1 MARVPANPEPVT
13 DINEFSKMHGLTY
26 FLMGLVL
33 ATLGLSLVSHG
44 SPFVPIVAS
53 QTNDKA
59 DRFHDDKRRFPT
71 AEYDEPDLPD
81 PEENLA
87 KREKQKRYNNFKWV
101 SIKPQPWRV
110 ETLVTSDSLFA
121 FPALP
126 VAQSELIFT
135 GIVGS
140 AKAHLSEN
148 KKNVFTEFTV
158 TVEAVHKATNQ
169 QPTESSV
176 LTVDRIG
183 GFVRYPNG
191 QEVLYRFSGAN
202 MPKIGARYLFFINS
216 KNKQDYKILTAY
228 ELIQGKAIPL
238 DVSSQFM
245 SLEGISEVEILQ
257 KLRS

>member
-1 MARVPANPEPVT
+1 
-13 DINEFSKMHGLTY
+13 MHRLTY
-26 FLMGLVL
+26 FLMALVL
-33 ATLGLSLVSHG
+33 ATLGLSLVRHG
-44 SPFVPIVAS
+44 SPFASFFVAS

-59 DRFHDDKRRFPT
+59 DRFQDDKRHFPT
-71 AEYDEPDLPD
+71 AEYDEPDLHD
-81 PEENLA
+81 PEKNLA
-87 KREKQKRYNNFKWV
+87 KREKQKRYNNLKLV
-101 SIKPQPWRV
+101 SLKPQPWIV
-110 ETLVTSDSLFA
+110 ETLITSDSLFA

-140 AKAHLSEN
+140 ANAHLSQN
-148 KKNVFTEFTV
+148 KRNVFTEFTV
-158 TVEAVHKATNQ
+158 TVEDVHKATNQ
-169 QPTESSV
+169 QPTEVSV

-216 KNKQDYKILTAY
+216 KNKQDYNILTAY
-228 ELIQGKAIPL
+228 ELIQGRVVPL
-238 DVSSQFM
+238 DMSSQFM

-257 KLRS
+257 KLRSLLLNQSN